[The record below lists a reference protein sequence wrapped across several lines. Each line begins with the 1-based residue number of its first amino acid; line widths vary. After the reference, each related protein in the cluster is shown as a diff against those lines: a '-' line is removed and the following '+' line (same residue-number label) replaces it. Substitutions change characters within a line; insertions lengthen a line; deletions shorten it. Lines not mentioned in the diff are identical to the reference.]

1 MLKADCKQTTN
12 MKEKEE
18 EEKGP
23 KYDFLNVDNTEYK
36 TNLTRTF
43 HLRKPYVPLDKRKIH
58 AFIPGTIRKFYVKE
72 GDKVK
77 IGDKLLIL
85 EAMKMKN
92 DLLSPLKGKV
102 KKIYVKLEETVANKQ
117 LLIELE

>member
-1 MLKADCKQTTN
+1 ME
-12 MKEKEE
+12 EKED
-18 EEKGP
+18 KTP
-23 KYDFLNVDNTEYK
+23 KYDTLNVDNTEYK
-36 TNLTRTF
+36 TKLTRTF
-43 HLRKPYVPLDKRKIH
+43 HLRKPYVPLDKRKIT

-77 IGDKLLIL
+77 IGDKLLVL

-102 KKIYVKLEETVANKQ
+102 KKIHVKIEENVSNKQ
-117 LLIELE
+117 LLVELE